1 MVGFISC
8 IRDGKKVAFV
18 TANNVHGTRNYPVLK
33 FPVHR
38 VIVRVNTTTT
48 TTTTTAA
55 AFGALAP
62 KLFCRTSFFHVR
74 VERELVPVFR
84 IAYSFCRD
92 ENRLEDYEK
101 EINVSSDCNVKIII
115 TE

>member
-8 IRDGKKVAFV
+8 KGREEVAFV

-48 TTTTTAA
+48 MEEE
-55 AFGALAP
+55 LLP
-62 KLFCRTSFFHVR
+62 RVFCRTSFFHVR
-74 VERELVPVFR
+74 VRITRVPVFR
-84 IAYSFCRD
+84 IAYSFCPD
-92 ENRLEDYEK
+92 EIGVAASGGL
-101 EINVSSDCNVKIII
+101 KI
-115 TE
+115 TRK